1 VHHVVRTRNTWF
13 STLDSSRVLAG
24 QHSITKG
31 PQFRPVVYIK
41 SIFLVDNLVRSGCDE
56 R

>member
-1 VHHVVRTRNTWF
+1 VHYVVRTRNTRF
-13 STLDSSRVLAG
+13 NTLDSSRVLAS

-31 PQFRPVVYIK
+31 PQFRLVVYIK
-41 SIFLVDNLVRSGCDE
+41 SIFLVDNFVRSGCDE